1 MADPTDKLSINKQ
14 LQQTRQD
21 MGLNEMQEAFAR
33 LVVENGGN
41 GKEAAIAAGY
51 SKKTAQVL
59 ASQLKQHPDVAKRIA
74 QIQREVIGFD
84 LGNLALKTVS
94 DLMTSPKT
102 PAAVKLGAAR
112 TALAAAGLDKPTEAK
127 LLENKDLS
135 EMDLSELQ
143 EFIKAGSKRLGQM
156 RRSNLVEMSD
166 ADYKVIKD

>member
-1 MADPTDKLSINKQ
+1 MRDKMMNNKQ
-14 LQQTRQD
+14 LQAGRAES
-21 MGLNEMQEAFAR
+21 GLTEMQETFCR
-33 LVVENGGN
+33 TLVENGGKN
-41 GKEAAIAAGY
+41 QEAAISAGY
-51 SKKTAQVL
+51 SKHSAHEI
-59 ASQLKQHPDVAKRIA
+59 ARQLKQRPDVARRIA
-74 QIQREVIGFD
+74 ELQRELIGID